1 MLAAAAFAAS
11 PAFAWTSAT
20 TGTSNSSTTSFI
32 TNVASTNIVGNIF
45 AGASTNIISTNGIG
59 SGPAGQQSFFFD
71 RDGLKV
77 DQSGVSAGG
86 ADGKL
91 AIWMQGAYA
100 TFDQDQVQIASDGDT
115 YSLGLGADWQVSDRV
130 IAGLSVSGYT
140 TDATLTF
147 NTGSLE
153 TDGVVVAPYFAAIL
167 GKNRNLVLDGVVGYG
182 SAENDAKRSN
192 GAITGSY
199 DSDLWFVATNLTY
212 QKRFGNL
219 GFAPKIGVLW
229 LDSSN
234 DGYTEA
240 GVGGLAV
247 PGGDT
252 QLGRLS
258 FGGKVSYLANPKFVP
273 YVSVIGEYD
282 FETDDYSAFT
292 AGNRP
297 SVEDTGATIGLG
309 ANMALSERLSGS
321 LAGTT
326 AVGRDDYSAYNL
338 SGTLRLR
345 F

>member
-11 PAFAWTSAT
+11 PAFASTSAT
-20 TGTSNSSTTSFI
+20 TGTSNSSTTPTI
-32 TNVASTNIVGNIF
+32 TNATIINIVGNI
-45 AGASTNIISTNGIG
+45 AGAINSYSTNG
-59 SGPAGQQSFFFD
+59 SLAGQQSFSFD
-71 RDGLKV
+71 RDGLKL

-100 TFDQDQVQIASDGDT
+100 TFDQDQVQIETDGDT
-115 YSLGLGADWQVSDRV
+115 FSLGLGADWQVSDRV

-219 GFAPKIGVLW
+219 GFAPKVGVLW

-240 GVGGLAV
+240 GVGGVAV

-282 FETDDYSAFT
+282 FETDDYSAFP

-321 LAGTT
+321 LEGTT
-326 AVGRDDYSAYNL
+326 AVGRDDYSAYTL